1 MNWTNLVWMGIAFGL
16 GMVCDRLWQQTI
28 RKRKPKS
35 AVLVET
41 PLTNA
46 SLDPVKQL
54 QLAYQMATEMSQFK
68 SGYLART
75 SHELRSPL
83 NGLIGMHQLILSD
96 LCDSPEEE
104 REFLAQAHTSARKM
118 VEVLD
123 RVVDAARVQ
132 HGTTQLTIQP
142 IPLTQIFQEV
152 YNLTQL
158 LAKDRNVG
166 LHMQP
171 PDPDI
176 YVQVDHLRFRQ
187 ILLHLVDSA
196 ILRLPEES
204 ITVSAKLSAEL
215 GDVHIW
221 INDSCPLAARTEPVN
236 LLQPETFQ
244 PETATNPPLPSPGLN
259 LLIVQ
264 ILLQS
269 MQGRL
274 EVVPIH
280 ASITG
285 SEDADQG
292 EVLTQIRCSLP
303 GYRVTEE

>member
-1 MNWTNLVWMGIAFGL
+1 
-16 GMVCDRLWQQTI
+16 
-28 RKRKPKS
+28 
-35 AVLVET
+35 
-41 PLTNA
+41 
-46 SLDPVKQL
+46 
-54 QLAYQMATEMSQFK
+54 MATEMSQFK

-96 LCDSPEEE
+96 LCDSREEE

-132 HGTTQLTIQP
+132 HGTSQLTIQP

-158 LAKDRNVG
+158 LAKDRNVR

-171 PDPDI
+171 PDPGI
-176 YVQVDHLRFRQ
+176 YVQVDHPRFRQ

-196 ILRLPEES
+196 ILRLPEEG

-244 PETATNPPLPSPGLN
+244 SETFKPETATNLPLPSPGLN

-264 ILLQS
+264 MLLQS

-280 ASITG
+280 SNLTG
-285 SEDADQG
+285 SGDTDKG
-292 EVLTQIRCSLP
+292 DVLTQIRCSLP
-303 GYRVTEE
+303 GYRMPEE